1 MKKIPLYSQILIGM
15 ALGVLWGVISNNF
28 GWTTFTSNW
37 IQPWGTIFI
46 NALKLMAVP
55 LVIVSLID
63 GVSNLKDLKQLSA
76 MGSKTVTLFLS
87 TTFIAIIIG
96 LLLVNS
102 FKPGLAISSEKRME
116 LSEKFGVNAASKIE
130 VAAQLQQT
138 GPLQPLVDIVP
149 SNLFD
154 ALQDNTKMLQI
165 IFFALLFG
173 ISMVLLPQQK
183 VKPVKEIFNSL
194 NEIMLK
200 VVDIIMRIAPVGVFA
215 LIASINADV
224 SLILALGK
232 YMIVVV
238 LGLAIMLFGV
248 YPAMIK
254 IFTKVSPLHF
264 FKSILPAQTLAFSTS
279 SSAATLPVT
288 IDCCEKKL
296 KLSEETTGFVL
307 PLGATVNMDGTS
319 LYQAVAAV
327 FIAQVY
333 GIDLDATAQITIV
346 FTAVLASIGS
356 APVPGAGM
364 VMLVVILQSVGLK
377 AEGLAI
383 ILAVDRIL
391 DMCRTVVNVTS
402 DATVALIIDYKSK

>member
-1 MKKIPLYSQILIGM
+1 
-15 ALGVLWGVISNNF
+15 
-28 GWTTFTSNW
+28 
-37 IQPWGTIFI
+37 
-46 NALKLMAVP
+46 
-55 LVIVSLID
+55 
-63 GVSNLKDLKQLSA
+63 
-76 MGSKTVTLFLS
+76 
-87 TTFIAIIIG
+87 
-96 LLLVNS
+96 
-102 FKPGLAISSEKRME
+102 ME

-288 IDCCEKKL
+288 IDCCEKNL
-296 KLSEETTGFVL
+296 KLSEETTGFIL

-402 DATVALIIDYKSK
+402 DATVALIIDSKNK

>member
-288 IDCCEKKL
+288 IDCCEKNL

>member
-1 MKKIPLYSQILIGM
+1 
-15 ALGVLWGVISNNF
+15 
-28 GWTTFTSNW
+28 
-37 IQPWGTIFI
+37 
-46 NALKLMAVP
+46 
-55 LVIVSLID
+55 
-63 GVSNLKDLKQLSA
+63 
-76 MGSKTVTLFLS
+76 
-87 TTFIAIIIG
+87 
-96 LLLVNS
+96 
-102 FKPGLAISSEKRME
+102 
-116 LSEKFGVNAASKIE
+116 
-130 VAAQLQQT
+130 
-138 GPLQPLVDIVP
+138 
-149 SNLFD
+149 
-154 ALQDNTKMLQI
+154 
-165 IFFALLFG
+165 
-173 ISMVLLPQQK
+173 MVLLPQQK

-288 IDCCEKKL
+288 IDCCEKNL

>member
-15 ALGVLWGVISNNF
+15 ALGVLWGVLSNNL
-28 GWTTFTSNW
+28 GWSSFTSDW
-37 IQPWGTIFI
+37 IQPWGKIFI
-46 NALKLMAVP
+46 NALKLIAIP

-63 GVSNLKDLKQLSA
+63 GVSNLKDLKQLSS
-76 MGSKTVTLFLS
+76 MGGKTIALFLS

-96 LLLVNS
+96 LILVNS

-116 LSEKFGVNAASKIE
+116 LSEKFGVNAATKIE
-130 VAAQLQQT
+130 AAAQLQQS

-149 SNLFD
+149 VNLFG
-154 ALQDNTKMLQI
+154 ALQDNTNMIQV

-173 ISMVLLPQQK
+173 ISMVLLPHQK
-183 VKPVKEIFNSL
+183 VKPLKDVFNSL
-194 NEIMLK
+194 NEVMLKLVDVIML
-200 VVDIIMRIAPVGVFA
+200 IAPLGVFA
-215 LIASINADV
+215 LIASINADM
-224 SLILALGK
+224 SLIFALGK
-232 YMIVVV
+232 YMAVVI
-238 LGLAIMLFGV
+238 LGLCIMIFLV
-248 YPAMIK
+248 YPGMIK
-254 IFTKVSPLHF
+254 LFTKTSPLHF
-264 FKSILPAQTLAFSTS
+264 YKSILPAQTLAFSTS

-288 IDCCEKKL
+288 IDCCEKNL

-333 GIDLDATAQITIV
+333 GIDLSLTAQMTIV
-346 FTAVLASIGS
+346 FTAILASIGA

-377 AEGLAI
+377 AEGLAM

-402 DATVALIIDYKSK
+402 DATVALIIDSKNK

>member
-288 IDCCEKKL
+288 IDCCEKNL

-402 DATVALIIDYKSK
+402 DATVALIIDSKNK